1 MIEAGLHNFQVLR
14 GLTSANSLLSGATN
28 GSVSLSSED
37 GKAGELQGWDL
48 VPVADFPGVYNIR
61 VQGGTEPKYTYLSC
75 TSDGETVNLIA
86 EDDLSG
92 RQRWRFVPADSPIC
106 EYYQIIVV
114 GGTSGG
120 RVYLSCTSDGKQVNL
135 IKDDDGSGRQR
146 WQAQKIQ
153 T

>member
-1 MIEAGLHNFQVLR
+1 MDRDGAREFRAHIEHSLR
-14 GLTSANSLLSGATN
+14 RRPR
-28 GSVSLSSED
+28 D
-37 GKAGELQGWDL
+37 HCGKVTASL

-92 RQRWRFVPADSPIC
+92 RQRWRFVPADLPIC
-106 EYYQIIVV
+106 EYDQIIVV